1 MSNNL
6 TRQIIA
12 AFMVFAT
19 MCAGTVL
26 LAQTSGTQPQ
36 APPPA
41 ADQKPVDEKQ
51 DQNIPDAP
59 SAVQPPKSAPETP
72 PAQEP
77 TQEEAPSAPAAN
89 EPPPQEAAPDT
100 SPNPVQKPPVNI
112 RTVPQGGATKVSGG
126 QEEFFKITV
135 QANQVMVP
143 VTVKD
148 ALQ

>member
-1 MSNNL
+1 MRRSSSMKIMGTRDQDDSRTSLICRWLNMSNNL

-12 AFMVFAT
+12 AFMVFA

-41 ADQKPVDEKQ
+41 AEQKPVDEKQ

-89 EPPPQEAAPDT
+89 E
-100 SPNPVQKPPVNI
+100 
-112 RTVPQGGATKVSGG
+112 
-126 QEEFFKITV
+126 
-135 QANQVMVP
+135 
-143 VTVKD
+143 
-148 ALQ
+148 